1 MSLGELKVK
10 ISPILLKYGVKSASV
25 FGSVARG
32 QENENSDI
40 DLVVKTGK
48 LKYGIWGFVGL
59 KQDLEEALGKKVDLV
74 SADAINPSLE
84 KKIQKDLTQIYAE

>member
-1 MSLGELKVK
+1 MSLTELKVK

-32 QENENSDI
+32 QETENSDV

-48 LKYGIWGFVGL
+48 LKYGIWSFVGL
-59 KQDLEEALGKKVDLV
+59 KQDLEEVLGKKVDLV
-74 SADAINPSLE
+74 SADSINLKLA
-84 KKIQKDLTQIYAE
+84 KKIEHDLTQIYAE